1 MRSARKIHYLM
12 LLVFMLMSLVRAFAD
27 NSDNS
32 AISVNSIKVVDLPK
46 TSQVLLLPYAQLL
59 EDVEGQLSWQQALN
73 SNAWSDITNKD
84 LTIGI
89 TPSSYWFKVYVKYSS
104 DQTRIFQIHYPILD
118 YVDFYLLAQNQLI
131 KHIATGDA
139 RAFNSREVVD
149 KDFVFKAQGKK
160 DLVHTLLIRVNTQ
173 GPMVMPLSSV
183 DIEYYAQEEALGTL
197 GFGLYFGITFAMLI
211 YNFMLYLY
219 LKEQSYLYYCLFV
232 LTMFSSVISYTG
244 HGFYWIWPKFSEL
257 NSIMATL
264 TSSLTF
270 LGVTLFFNSFLRIRS
285 RGVLGRRVFYSLL
298 SLSVL
303 VITCSLLLSYS
314 AGLTVIF
321 YVHMI
326 FTVLVLSYSL
336 YLWLQGIAEARYFTL
351 AWIAFIIGSFINTAR
366 VVGILPTNDFT
377 LYVSLY
383 GVVIEMLMLSM
394 GLAYRFE
401 IMREIQVELSQ
412 ELRIAQQD
420 AIANL
425 EKYRD
430 LFQQSP
436 VGLFRYDRIKNTF
449 YHNLKTSALIGKGK
463 EVREFLSEYLTFSDY
478 KVLLKQGE
486 IRDKTIN
493 LLQDKYYCLSLLSVR
508 DKSERVV
515 EIEGTLTDISE
526 QKQAE
531 FGRITNELEK
541 LNTLTQLVVGIS
553 HQFNTPLGVL
563 ITTEDLVKESLA
575 QALADLDGDSL
586 TKEELL
592 QTLYMISDAINLS
605 SDNTKVMS
613 RILKDLR
620 YSINTR
626 TQLNVSSIDL
636 NSFFSDLLGYYKAQL
651 KEDDTDCLLT
661 LDLTMNNVDHIHC
674 DYDILSDVFLRLY
687 ANTFYHAHTDERQ
700 QGKITIKLSQDSDYV
715 YIEYFDDGRGLD
727 EDEKEN
733 IFVPFFTG
741 RSRQKENSGLGMFIV
756 HNQIVKILQG
766 RVELLMPLIGF
777 GIKIILPKN
786 YSAIT
791 PYEHEI
797 DLY

>member
-1 MRSARKIHYLM
+1 MRSARKIHYLI
-12 LLVFMLMSLVRAFAD
+12 LLVFMLMSLVGVFAD
-27 NSDNS
+27 NSATS
-32 AISVNSIKVVDLPK
+32 ATSATSDKSTKVVDLAK
-46 TSQVLLLPYAQLL
+46 TSLVLLLPYAQLL
-59 EDVEGQLSWQQALN
+59 EDIEGQLSWQQALN

-84 LTIGI
+84 LNLGI
-89 TPSSYWFKVYVKYSS
+89 TQSSYWFKVRIKYSS
-104 DQTRIFQIHYPILD
+104 DQTRMFQIHYPLLD
-118 YVDFYLLAQNQLI
+118 YVDFYLIAQNQLI

-149 KDFVFKAQGKK
+149 KDFVFKADGKK
-160 DLVHTLLIRVNTQ
+160 DQVHTLLIRANTQ
-173 GPMVMPLSSV
+173 GTMSMPLSSV

-197 GFGLYFGITFAMLI
+197 GFGLYFGITFAMLL

-232 LTMFSSVISYTG
+232 ATTFISAISYTG
-244 HGFYWIWPKFSEL
+244 HGFYWLWPNFSGL
-257 NSIMATL
+257 NSFMATL
-264 TSSLTF
+264 TASLTF
-270 LGVTLFFNSFLRIRS
+270 LAVALFFNSFLRVRT
-285 RGVLGRRVFYSLL
+285 RGVLGRRVFYSLI
-298 SLSVL
+298 SLSIL

-314 AGLTVIF
+314 SSLAVIF
-321 YVHMI
+321 YVQI
-326 FTVLVLSYSL
+326 VFTVLVLSYSF
-336 YLWLQGIAEARYFTL
+336 YLWRQGIAEARYFTL
-351 AWIAFIIGSFINTAR
+351 AWLAFIIGSFINTAR

-383 GVVIEMLMLSM
+383 GIVIEMLMLSM

-401 IMREIQVELSQ
+401 IMREIQVGLSQ

-436 VGLFRYDRIKNTF
+436 VGLFRYDRVKNTF
-449 YHNLKTSALIGKGK
+449 YHNLKTSALIGENWRVK
-463 EVREFLSEYLTFSDY
+463 EFLAEYLKFSDY

-486 IRDKTIN
+486 ISDKTIN
-493 LLQDKYYCLSLLSVR
+493 VPQDKYYSLSLLSVR
-508 DKSERVV
+508 DESGRVV

-526 QKQAE
+526 QKHAE
-531 FGRITNELEK
+531 FSRITNELEK

-575 QALADLDGDSL
+575 QALADLEGDSL
-586 TKEELL
+586 KKEELM

-651 KEDDTDCLLT
+651 KEEDRDCLLT
-661 LDLTMNNVDHIHC
+661 LDLTINNVDHINS

-687 ANTFYHAHTDERQ
+687 SNTFYHAHADARL
-700 QGKITIKLSQDSDYV
+700 QGKITIKLWQDSDYV
-715 YIEYFDDGRGLD
+715 YIEYLDDGRGLD

-756 HNQIVKILQG
+756 HNQVVKILQG

-777 GIKIILPKN
+777 GIKIILPK
-786 YSAIT
+786 I
-791 PYEHEI
+791 
-797 DLY
+797 